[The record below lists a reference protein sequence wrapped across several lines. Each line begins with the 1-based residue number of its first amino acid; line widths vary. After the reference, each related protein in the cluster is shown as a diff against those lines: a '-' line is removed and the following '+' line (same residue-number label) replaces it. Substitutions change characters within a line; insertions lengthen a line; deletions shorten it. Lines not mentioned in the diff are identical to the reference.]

1 MKRRFYKG
9 VAAALGGAL
18 LWGFSGNCIQA
29 LTGGSGFDPL
39 LITLVRAIVAAF
51 ALLGASFIRYR
62 SALGGIWRDGKARL
76 WIGMFGIAL
85 FLSQGTYAI
94 SVEHTNAGTAT
105 VLQSLATVFVLA
117 ITCIM
122 GRRLPRKLEV
132 VGLACAVLS
141 TWLIA
146 TQGDPLTLSLP
157 LGGVLWGLVNA
168 LSVAVYLVCPQRLYE
183 RWPSIPVIAS
193 GVAASAGFAILVYG
207 AKMALAGDAA
217 IPLLDTGDMLLLV
230 GGIGL
235 LGTACAFGLYLY
247 GVSIVGSV
255 NGSLLGTA
263 EPASA
268 MVIMVLWLGTAV
280 SVADWLGLV
289 LMMGMIVAV
298 AKSAPEPE
306 EAAKDAR
313 TS

>member
-51 ALLGASFIRYR
+51 ALLGASFIRSR
-62 SALGGIWRDGKARL
+62 SALGG
-76 WIGMFGIAL
+76 
-85 FLSQGTYAI
+85 QGTYAI

-298 AKSAPEPE
+298 AKGAPEPE

>member
-1 MKRRFYKG
+1 MEGRFYRG
-9 VAAALGGAL
+9 VVAALAGAM

-39 LITLVRAIVAAF
+39 LITLVRAVVAYV
-51 ALLGASFIRYR
+51 ALLGASLIRYR
-62 SALGGIWRDGKARL
+62 FALREMWRDGNARL
-76 WIGMFGIAL
+76 WTGVFGIAL
-85 FLSQGTYAI
+85 FLSQVTYAI

-105 VLQSLATVFVLA
+105 VLQSLATVFVMVFA
-117 ITCIM
+117 CISR
-122 GRRLPRKLEV
+122 RRLPGRLELA
-132 VGLACAVLS
+132 GLACAILS
-141 TWLIA
+141 TWFIA

-157 LGGVLWGLVNA
+157 LAGVFWGLVNA
-168 LSVAVYLVCPQRLYE
+168 LSVAVYLICPQRLYR

-193 GVAASAGFAILVYG
+193 GVAASAVFAMLAYG
-207 AKMALAGDAA
+207 VKAAMTGDVAMPMVDVGDAF
-217 IPLLDTGDMLLLV
+217 LLM

-280 SVADWLGLV
+280 SAADWIGLI

-298 AKSAPEPE
+298 AKGGREV
-306 EAAKDAR
+306 
-313 TS
+313 